1 MARAMQGD
9 SRFAH
14 AARSIR
20 HRWWL
25 VVLTGVAAAALAAWW
40 CDANPREYRAASTV
54 LVDPVPDDDATFT
67 GIPVL
72 HQAGSPDRAVQT
84 AAGLLDTDRAA
95 RLTAARLG
103 PGWSGPRVRDQTDV
117 TPRHGTNLVE
127 VAGRDEDAPQAAR
140 LASAY
145 ATTALGVRR
154 VALRAQLSSALAG
167 LQARLAALP
176 REDRRGEPARELRD
190 RIDRLQ
196 VARDIGDPTLTL
208 VEPAAV
214 PSDRVGAPAWIV
226 VAGTG
231 LAGLLLGGL
240 LALLLAGADARVR
253 DEEELRELYP
263 LPVLA
268 RIPRGGSKEALNV
281 RPYHSLVAELS
292 GSSQNTRALLLTAAS
307 TGEGTTRAGA
317 ALGLALAEAGASVVL
332 VDLDLRRPAVAKT
345 LGIRNAPPVS
355 VHDSLRDLESALITA
370 PQNERLR
377 VLVPEPVGD
386 ETSLMGLQPYLPR
399 LVANARGLGHYVILD
414 SPPLG
419 QVGDALWLAR
429 AADAVLV
436 VARPGRTSRAGLADL
451 RARLERANRRPLGM
465 LVQGSRRR
473 GAAAIEPRLR

>member
-1 MARAMQGD
+1 MQGD
-9 SRFAH
+9 SRFH
-14 AARSIR
+14 WLARALR

-25 VVLTGVAAAALAAWW
+25 VVLCAVAAAAIAAWW
-40 CDANPREYRAASTV
+40 CHQNPREFEATSTV
-54 LVDPVPDDDATFT
+54 LVDPVPDDDQTFT

-95 RLTAARLG
+95 RLTAAKLG
-103 PGWSGPRVRDQTDV
+103 PDWTARRVRDATEV
-117 TPRHGTNLVE
+117 GPRGGSNLVR
-127 VAGRDEDAPQAAR
+127 VRGHDEDAPQAAR

-154 VALRAQLSSALAG
+154 GTLRIQLNSAIAG
-167 LQARLAALP
+167 LQARLEALP
-176 REDRRGEPARELRD
+176 AADRRSEPGQALRD
-190 RIDRLQ
+190 RIDRLT
-196 VARDIGDPTLTL
+196 VAREVGDPTLTL
-208 VEPAAV
+208 VEPATV
-214 PSDRVGAPAWIV
+214 PGDRVGTPPWAIV
-226 VAGTG
+226 VVAG
-231 LAGLLLGGL
+231 LAGLLAGVL

-253 DEEELRELYP
+253 DEEELRDAYP

-268 RIPRGGSKEALNV
+268 RIPRGGRKGALDV
-281 RPYHSLVAELS
+281 RPYRSLVAELS
-292 GSSQNTRALLLTAAS
+292 GSTQSTRAVLLTAAS
-307 TGEGTTRAGA
+307 TGEGTTRASAG
-317 ALGLALAEAGASVVL
+317 LGLALAEAGASVVL
-332 VDLDLRRPAVAKT
+332 IDLDLRTPAVAAT

-355 VHDSLRDLESALITA
+355 VHDSLADLESQLIPA

-399 LVANARGLGHYVILD
+399 LVAMARGLGHYVILD

-436 VARPGRTSRAGLADL
+436 VARPGRTSRRPLADL
-451 RARLERANRRPLGM
+451 RARLERASRRPLGF
-465 LVQGSRRR
+465 LVEGAPRR